1 MSEGRGAG
9 WQKGREEGGS
19 SVHNTKPSAALRW
32 WTHWSDWRREPTQ
45 RRNGATG
52 TQPQPGRRP
61 LTDQHLE
68 WDAVVAL
75 GSWPPQAADS
85 GGHAA
90 GDEDGGGGG
99 QRLLR
104 TGLQAPGTLLPPPAQ
119 VPLLVRGPP
128 HVAALQQ

>member
-9 WQKGREEGGS
+9 WQKGREGGH

-32 WTHWSDWRREPTQ
+32 WTHRSDWCREPTL
-45 RRNGATG
+45 RRNGAAG
-52 TQPQPGRRP
+52 AQPQPGRCP
-61 LTDQHLE
+61 LTDWHLE
-68 WDAVVAL
+68 RDAVVAL
-75 GSWPPQAADS
+75 GSWPQQAADS

-104 TGLQAPGTLLPPPAQ
+104 TGLQAPRTVLPPPAQ

-128 HVAALQQ
+128 HAAALQQ